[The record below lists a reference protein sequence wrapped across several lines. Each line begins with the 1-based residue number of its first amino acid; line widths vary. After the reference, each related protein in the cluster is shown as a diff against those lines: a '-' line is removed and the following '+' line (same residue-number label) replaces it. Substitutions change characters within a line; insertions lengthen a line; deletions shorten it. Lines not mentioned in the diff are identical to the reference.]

1 MATMGHG
8 YGSEFHLLRWMGRH
22 RKALNQKV
30 EEITGLA
37 GLEWLDFEFKREKD
51 IPDEE
56 LKGLNFL
63 SGDSRRSVV
72 LDKFRSGPL
81 SWPQGGELMNWD
93 AVGRAGNAYVLCE
106 AKAHVGEIVKRYVP
120 GDSPSVEQ
128 RNRAFA
134 FAKTMVGADPSAD
147 WMHNFYQMAN
157 RLYIL
162 ALLTECEIEAI
173 LLNVYFCGDRF
184 RGRECP
190 ESREGWETILK
201 EEYGKLGIDEQSPFF
216 ASHVKN
222 LFLSVDSADPM

>member
-22 RKALNQKV
+22 RAALNKKV
-30 EEITGLA
+30 EAITGLA
-37 GLEWLDFEFKREKD
+37 GLEWLDFEFNPEKE

-56 LKGLNFL
+56 LKGLDFL
-63 SGDSRRSVV
+63 SGDNRRSVV

-81 SWPQGGELMNWD
+81 SWPQSGELMNWD
-93 AVGRAGNAYVLCE
+93 AVGRAGNVYVLCE
-106 AKAHVGEIVKRYVP
+106 AKAHVGEIAKRYDP

-128 RNRAFA
+128 RKRAFA
-134 FAKTMVGADPSAD
+134 FAKKKIGADPSSD

-157 RLYIL
+157 RLYVL
-162 ALLTECEIEAI
+162 ALLSECGIEAF

-184 RGRECP
+184 REKDCP
-190 ESREGWETILK
+190 ESREGWRMILE
-201 EEYGKLGIDEQSPFF
+201 EEYEKLGIDEQSPFI

-222 LFLSVDSADPM
+222 LFLSVDSTDPM